1 MKKWKWLIAWL
12 VQFAGMLAVGAV
24 AALTD
29 MLPPVVYGIM
39 AWAVMPVAGMLS
51 ACWATRRGLLNY
63 AAWIAPPVCMWLTYY
78 LIWGYSPQPGPALL
92 CAFLSLVGA
101 AAGEVL
107 KQQKKG

>member
-1 MKKWKWLIAWL
+1 MKKWNWLIAWL
-12 VQFAGMLAVGAV
+12 VQFAAMLAVGAV

-39 AWAVMPVAGMLS
+39 AWVVTPVLGMLS
-51 ACWATRRGLLNY
+51 ACWATRCGLLNY
-63 AAWIAPPVCMWLTYY
+63 AAWIAPPVCIWLTYY
-78 LIWGYSPQPGPALL
+78 LIWSYSPQPGPALL

>member
-1 MKKWKWLIAWL
+1 MKKWKWLAVWL
-12 VQFAGMLAVGAV
+12 AQFAGMLAAGAMT
-24 AALTD
+24 ALMD
-29 MLPPVVYGIM
+29 MLPPVVYGLM
-39 AWAVMPVAGMLS
+39 AWAGMPVLGMLS

-78 LIWGYSPQPGPALL
+78 LIWNYSPQPGPALL